1 MVRPDRHTRP
11 DSGTTRRQGVRHR
24 DRAWRRLQPGH
35 PSRGLGPS
43 RALAAAR
50 PHRPGRERPRL
61 HQHRADPGPGVPGDG
76 APRPRVRRG
85 QKPRQRAGRHR
96 HVGRLMYIAAAV
108 VSALFAAALLI
119 SARSKLVKGE
129 AVIAGMAK
137 VGVPADKLW
146 LLGAAAAIGLIL
158 YFLGAIASHLRV
170 RDKAIAPATVLLI
183 VAVAALTLRA
193 TTT

>member
-1 MVRPDRHTRP
+1 
-11 DSGTTRRQGVRHR
+11 
-24 DRAWRRLQPGH
+24 
-35 PSRGLGPS
+35 
-43 RALAAAR
+43 
-50 PHRPGRERPRL
+50 
-61 HQHRADPGPGVPGDG
+61 
-76 APRPRVRRG
+76 
-85 QKPRQRAGRHR
+85 
-96 HVGRLMYIAAAV
+96 MYIAAAV

-146 LLGAAAAIGLIL
+146 LLAAAEIAGAVGLVVGLLWWPIGVAAAIGLIL

-183 VAVAALTLRA
+183 VAVAALTLKA

>member
-1 MVRPDRHTRP
+1 
-11 DSGTTRRQGVRHR
+11 
-24 DRAWRRLQPGH
+24 
-35 PSRGLGPS
+35 
-43 RALAAAR
+43 
-50 PHRPGRERPRL
+50 
-61 HQHRADPGPGVPGDG
+61 
-76 APRPRVRRG
+76 
-85 QKPRQRAGRHR
+85 
-96 HVGRLMYIAAAV
+96 MYIAAAV

-119 SARSKLVKGE
+119 SARSKLVKSE

-146 LLGAAAAIGLIL
+146 LLGAAEIAGAVGLVVGLLWWPIGVAAAIGLIL

-170 RDKAIAPATVLLI
+170 RDKAITPATVLLI

>member
-1 MVRPDRHTRP
+1 
-11 DSGTTRRQGVRHR
+11 
-24 DRAWRRLQPGH
+24 
-35 PSRGLGPS
+35 
-43 RALAAAR
+43 
-50 PHRPGRERPRL
+50 
-61 HQHRADPGPGVPGDG
+61 
-76 APRPRVRRG
+76 
-85 QKPRQRAGRHR
+85 
-96 HVGRLMYIAAAV
+96 MYIAAAV

-146 LLGAAAAIGLIL
+146 LLGAAEIAGAVGLVVGLLWWPIGVAAAIGLIL

-170 RDKAIAPATVLLI
+170 RDKAIVPATVLLI